1 MEELNKEKIKII
13 AENFAKSYMKG
24 TDDWEQIL
32 DYEGEIPKIIR
43 EVVNVL
49 DYSFWF
55 EVSDKKGLYKDIMS
69 DINEL
74 KQREGQ
80 S

>member
-1 MEELNKEKIKII
+1 MEELNKEQIKII

-55 EVSDKKGLYKDIMS
+55 EVNDKKGLYKDIIS

-74 KQREGQ
+74 KQREG
-80 S
+80 